1 MDRNPTIFST
11 SARIMYSFADFD
23 RDRASFI
30 AYLGATGRRE
40 TTLSTYDHALRS
52 IYRTMASEG
61 PLLDPKNV
69 TPDDIIHLRSVMT
82 VCDNSKKLYLIV
94 LGRFCRYF
102 TGHNPREDAEL
113 LWNDDDKR
121 RKFISSEQYRL
132 LKASADPEQRLMLV
146 LGANMGLRRC
156 EIAGIRLSD
165 IDNGHLIV
173 HGKGHGPDG
182 KVSRLFIPPAVS
194 RAISQY
200 MPIRSEIV
208 AQSGSMDDHLL
219 LKDTRSNRGKSHD
232 SRSVGDRL
240 RSLAKKCGVD
250 MTPHSLRRLYATVM
264 YEGGT
269 DLNTLRLM
277 MRHQDIS
284 TTMKCYIQVSESKIG
299 DAMRL
304 VSSVLG

>member
-1 MDRNPTIFST
+1 MNQLITLGCQLPQT
-11 SARIMYSFADFD
+11 YSVASDK
-23 RDRASFI
+23 ASFL
-30 AYLGATGRRE
+30 AYLRATGRRE
-40 TTLSTYDHALRS
+40 TTVQTYDMALRS

-61 PLLDPKNV
+61 TVIDPRCI
-69 TPDDIIHLRSVMT
+69 TPDDIVHLRGVMT
-82 VCDNSKKLYLIV
+82 VCDSSKKLYLIV

-121 RKFISSEQYRL
+121 RKFITPEQYHL
-132 LKASADPEQRLMLV
+132 MKASADPEQGLMLV

-156 EIAGIRLSD
+156 EIAGVKLSD
-165 IDNGHLIV
+165 LDNGHLLV
-173 HGKGHGPDG
+173 RGKGHGPDG
-182 KVSRLFIPPAVS
+182 KRARLFMPPVVTE
-194 RAISQY
+194 AIRRY
-200 MPIRSEIV
+200 MPVRAEIV
-208 AQSGSMDDHLL
+208 ARTGSMDDHLL
-219 LKDTRSNRGKSHD
+219 LKDTKKYAGHCHD

-240 RSLAKKCGVD
+240 GVLARRCGVD

-264 YEGGT
+264 YDGGT

-284 TTMKCYIQVSESKIG
+284 TTMKCYINVSASKIG
-299 DAMRL
+299 DAVRV

>member
-1 MDRNPTIFST
+1 MNQLITLGCQLPQT
-11 SARIMYSFADFD
+11 YSVASDK
-23 RDRASFI
+23 ASFL
-30 AYLGATGRRE
+30 AYLRAAGRRE
-40 TTLSTYDHALRS
+40 TTVQTYDMALRS

-61 PLLDPKNV
+61 TVIDPRCI
-69 TPDDIIHLRSVMT
+69 TPDDIVHLREVMT
-82 VCDNSKKLYLIV
+82 VCDSSKKLYLIV

-121 RKFISSEQYRL
+121 RKFITPEQYHL
-132 LKASADPEQRLMLV
+132 MKASADPEQGLMLV

-156 EIAGIRLSD
+156 EIAGVRLSD
-165 IDNGHLIV
+165 IDNGHLLV

-182 KVSRLFIPPAVS
+182 KRARLFMPPVVTE
-194 RAISQY
+194 AIRRY
-200 MPIRSEIV
+200 MPVRAEIV
-208 AQSGSMDDHLL
+208 ARTGSMDDHLL
-219 LKDTRSNRGKSHD
+219 LKDTKKYAGRCHD

-240 RSLAKKCGVD
+240 GVLARRCGVD

-264 YEGGT
+264 YDGGT

-284 TTMKCYIQVSESKIG
+284 TTMKCYINVSASKIG
-299 DAMRL
+299 DAVRV

>member
-1 MDRNPTIFST
+1 MNQLITLGCQLPQT
-11 SARIMYSFADFD
+11 YSVASDK
-23 RDRASFI
+23 ASFL
-30 AYLGATGRRE
+30 AYLRATGRRE
-40 TTLSTYDHALRS
+40 TTVQTYDMALRS

-61 PLLDPKNV
+61 TVIDPRCI
-69 TPDDIIHLRSVMT
+69 TPDDIVHLREVMT
-82 VCDNSKKLYLIV
+82 VCDSSKKLYLIV

-121 RKFISSEQYRL
+121 RKFITPEQYHL
-132 LKASADPEQRLMLV
+132 MKASADPEQGLMLV

-156 EIAGIRLSD
+156 EIAGVKLSD
-165 IDNGHLIV
+165 LDNGHLLV
-173 HGKGHGPDG
+173 RGKGHGPDG
-182 KVSRLFIPPAVS
+182 KRARLFMPPVVTE
-194 RAISQY
+194 AIRRY
-200 MPIRSEIV
+200 MPVRAEIV
-208 AQSGSMDDHLL
+208 ARTGSMDDHLL
-219 LKDTRSNRGKSHD
+219 LKDTKLYAGHCHD

-240 RSLAKKCGVD
+240 GVLARRCGVD

-264 YEGGT
+264 YDGGT

-284 TTMKCYIQVSESKIG
+284 TTMKCYINVSASKIG
-299 DAMRL
+299 DAVRV